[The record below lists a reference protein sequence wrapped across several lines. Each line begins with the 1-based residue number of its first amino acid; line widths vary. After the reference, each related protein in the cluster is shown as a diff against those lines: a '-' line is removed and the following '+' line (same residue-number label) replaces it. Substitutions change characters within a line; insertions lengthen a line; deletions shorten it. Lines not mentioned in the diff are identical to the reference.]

1 MLLHPLLRILSKY
14 MQNRF
19 PRRLVFFIVVIVFV
33 GLVLTFWNRPSPP
46 LNPKATQNTAP
57 AATTSAIKN
66 TTLEFLSQ
74 EIFKV
79 TPIELKQ
86 TMALSGAL
94 RAVDQTSVK
103 ARVAAEVREVLVRE
117 GESVTAG
124 QILIRMD
131 TSEFQARVDQAKGNL
146 NAMRAQLDIATKNRD
161 NNRALLDK
169 GFISR
174 AAFDNTASQS
184 AAAQSN
190 VEAAQGALDIVQKSL
205 NDSVVRAPISGL
217 IAVRNVQPGEK
228 VSIDYKLLDIVN
240 LKKMEV
246 EALVP
251 TSDISQIKIG
261 QIVLLHIEGLTEE
274 FTGHVTRINPAT
286 QAGSRSIAI
295 YIQVA
300 NPQDILKVGMFVDAQ
315 LVLRTKANVIAIPQT
330 AVHKESSGAY
340 VYGIENNTITRK
352 IVTLGQDGRN
362 GEEALIEI
370 TTGLKAEDQIVK
382 TDMGNLR
389 PGTTIRITNASAN
402 K

>member
-1 MLLHPLLRILSKY
+1 MLLHPPLRILSKF
-14 MQNRF
+14 MQNRLS
-19 PRRLVFFIVVIVFV
+19 RRLVFFIVIIVVV
-33 GLVLTFWNRPSPP
+33 GLAASFWNRPTKPS
-46 LNPKATQNTAP
+46 NPTTAPVAGATTATKNTA
-57 AATTSAIKN
+57 
-66 TTLEFLSQ
+66 LEFLPQ
-74 EIFKV
+74 EIFKISP
-79 TPIELKQ
+79 TELKQ

-94 RAVDQTSVK
+94 RAVDQASVK

-124 QILIRMD
+124 QILVRMD

-174 AAFDNTASQS
+174 AAFDNTASQY
-184 AAAQSN
+184 AAAQAN
-190 VEAAQGALDIVQKSL
+190 VEAAHGALEIVQKLL

-217 IAVRNVQPGEK
+217 VAVRNVQPGEK
-228 VSIDYKLLDIVN
+228 VSTDYKLLDIVN

-251 TSDISQIKIG
+251 TSDITQIKIG
-261 QIVLLHIEGLTEE
+261 QIVLLHIEGLADE

-315 LVLRTKANVIAIPQT
+315 LVLRTKAHVIAIPQT

-340 VYGIENNTITRK
+340 VYALENNVIARK
-352 IVTLGQDGRN
+352 IVTLGQDGRS
-362 GEEALIEI
+362 GEVALIEI
-370 TTGLKAEDQIVK
+370 TSGLKADDQIVK

-389 PGTTIRITNASAN
+389 PGTTVRITNAPAN

>member
-1 MLLHPLLRILSKY
+1 
-14 MQNRF
+14 MQNRS
-19 PRRLVFFIVVIVFV
+19 PRRLLFFILLIVVV
-33 GLVLTFWNRPSPP
+33 GLAASFWNRPTQPS
-46 LNPKATQNTAP
+46 NPT
-57 AATTSAIKN
+57 TTSAAAGTTTASKN
-66 TTLEFLSQ
+66 TALEFLPQ

-79 TPIELKQ
+79 SATELKQ

-94 RAVDQTSVK
+94 RAVDQASVK
-103 ARVAAEVREVLVRE
+103 ARVAAEVREVLARE

-124 QILIRMD
+124 QILVRMD

-146 NAMRAQLDIATKNRD
+146 HAMRAQLDIATKNRD

-174 AAFDNTASQS
+174 AAFDNTASQY
-184 AAAQSN
+184 AAAQAN
-190 VEAAQGALDIVQKSL
+190 VESAQGALDLVQKLL

-228 VSIDYKLLDIVN
+228 VSTDYKLLDIVN

-251 TSDISQIKIG
+251 TSDITHIKIG
-261 QIVLLHIEGLTEE
+261 QIVQLHIEGLADQ

-330 AVHKESSGAY
+330 ALHKESSGAY
-340 VYGIENNTITRK
+340 VYAIENNIIVRK
-352 IVTLGQDGRN
+352 IVTLGQEGRN
-362 GEEALIEI
+362 GEVALIEI
-370 TTGLKAEDQIVK
+370 TSGLKADDQIVK

-389 PGTTIRITNASAN
+389 PGTTVRITNASAN

>member
-1 MLLHPLLRILSKY
+1 
-14 MQNRF
+14 MQNRL
-19 PRRLVFFIVVIVFV
+19 PRLLLIIIAIVVVIGIAMSF
-33 GLVLTFWNRPSPP
+33 FRSPAPSS
-46 LNPKATQNTAP
+46 NPSAAKNVAP
-57 AATTSAIKN
+57 ATTTSTIKN
-66 TTLEFLSQ
+66 TTLEFLPQ

-94 RAVDQTSVK
+94 RAVDQASVK

-124 QILIRMD
+124 QILVRMD

-146 NAMRAQLDIATKNRD
+146 HAMRAQLDIATKNRD

-174 AAFDNTASQS
+174 AAFDNTASQF
-184 AAAQSN
+184 AAAQAN
-190 VEAAQGALDIVQKSL
+190 VESAQGALDIVQKLL

-228 VSIDYKLLDIVN
+228 VSTDYKLLDIVN
-240 LKKMEV
+240 LKKMEC

-251 TSDISQIKIG
+251 TSDISKIKIG
-261 QIVLLHIEGLTEE
+261 QSVLLHIEGLTEE
-274 FTGHVTRINPAT
+274 FMGNVTRINPAT

-300 NPQDILKVGMFVDAQ
+300 NPQDMLKVGMFVDAQ

-340 VYGIENNTITRK
+340 VYALENNLIVRK
-352 IVTLGQDGRN
+352 NITLGQEGRS
-362 GEEALIEI
+362 GEVALIEI
-370 TTGLKAEDQIVK
+370 TSGLNAEDQIVK

-389 PGTTIRITNASAN
+389 PGTPVRMTQVSAN

>member
-1 MLLHPLLRILSKY
+1 MQIRLPRLLLIIIA
-14 MQNRF
+14 
-19 PRRLVFFIVVIVFV
+19 IVVVIGIAMSF
-33 GLVLTFWNRPSPP
+33 FRSPAPSS
-46 LNPKATQNTAP
+46 NPSAAKNAAP
-57 AATTSAIKN
+57 ATTTSAIKN
-66 TTLEFLSQ
+66 TTLEFLPQ

-86 TMALSGAL
+86 PMALSGAL
-94 RAVDQTSVK
+94 RAVDQASVK

-124 QILIRMD
+124 QILVKMD

-146 NAMRAQLDIATKNRD
+146 HAMRAQLDIATKNRD

-174 AAFDNTASQS
+174 AAFDNTASQF
-184 AAAQSN
+184 AAAQAN
-190 VEAAQGALDIVQKSL
+190 VESAQGALDIVQKLL

-240 LKKMEV
+240 LKKMEC

-251 TSDISQIKIG
+251 TSDISKIKIG
-261 QIVLLHIEGLTEE
+261 QSVLLHIEGLAEE
-274 FTGHVTRINPAT
+274 FIGNVTRINPAT

-300 NPQDILKVGMFVDAQ
+300 NPQDMLKVGMFVDAQ
-315 LVLRTKANVIAIPQT
+315 LVLRTKAHVIAIPLT

-340 VYGIENNTITRK
+340 VYALENNL
-352 IVTLGQDGRN
+352 IVKKNITLGQEGRS
-362 GEEALIEI
+362 GEVALIEI
-370 TTGLKAEDQIVK
+370 TSGLNAEDQIVK

-389 PGTTIRITNASAN
+389 PGTAVRMTQASAN

>member
-1 MLLHPLLRILSKY
+1 MQIRLPRLLLIIIA
-14 MQNRF
+14 
-19 PRRLVFFIVVIVFV
+19 IVVVIGIAMSF
-33 GLVLTFWNRPSPP
+33 FRSPAPSS
-46 LNPKATQNTAP
+46 NPSAAKNAAP
-57 AATTSAIKN
+57 ATTTSAIKN
-66 TTLEFLSQ
+66 TTLEFLPQ

-86 TMALSGAL
+86 TMSLSGAL
-94 RAVDQTSVK
+94 RAVDQASVK

-124 QILIRMD
+124 QILVRMD

-146 NAMRAQLDIATKNRD
+146 HAMRAQLDIASKNRD

-174 AAFDNTASQS
+174 AAFDNTASQF
-184 AAAQSN
+184 AAAQAN
-190 VEAAQGALDIVQKSL
+190 VESAQGALDIVQKLL

-228 VSIDYKLLDIVN
+228 VSTDYKLLDIVN
-240 LKKMEV
+240 LKRMEC

-251 TSDISQIKIG
+251 TSDIPKIKIG
-261 QIVLLHIEGLTEE
+261 QSVLLHIEGLAEE
-274 FTGHVTRINPAT
+274 YIGNVTRINPAT

-300 NPQDILKVGMFVDAQ
+300 NPQDMLKVGMFVDAQ
-315 LVLRTKANVIAIPQT
+315 LVLRTKAHVIAILQT

-340 VYGIENNTITRK
+340 VYALENNLIVRK
-352 IVTLGQDGRN
+352 NITLGQEGRS
-362 GEEALIEI
+362 GEVALIEI
-370 TTGLKAEDQIVK
+370 TSGLHAEDQIVK

-389 PGTTIRITNASAN
+389 PGTAVRMTQASAT

>member
-1 MLLHPLLRILSKY
+1 MQIRLPRLLLIIIA
-14 MQNRF
+14 
-19 PRRLVFFIVVIVFV
+19 IVVVIGIAMSF
-33 GLVLTFWNRPSPP
+33 FRSPAPSS
-46 LNPKATQNTAP
+46 NPSAAKNAAP
-57 AATTSAIKN
+57 ATTTSAIKN
-66 TTLEFLSQ
+66 TTLEFLPQ

-79 TPIELKQ
+79 TPIDLKQ

-94 RAVDQTSVK
+94 RAVDQASVK

-124 QILIRMD
+124 QILVRMD

-146 NAMRAQLDIATKNRD
+146 HAMRAQLDIATKNRD

-174 AAFDNTASQS
+174 AAFDNTASQF
-184 AAAQSN
+184 AAAQAN
-190 VEAAQGALDIVQKSL
+190 VESAQGALDIVQKLL

-228 VSIDYKLLDIVN
+228 VSTDYKLLDIVN
-240 LKKMEV
+240 LKRMEC

-251 TSDISQIKIG
+251 TSDIPKIKIG
-261 QIVLLHIEGLTEE
+261 QSVLLHIEGLTEE
-274 FTGHVTRINPAT
+274 YIGNVTRINPAT

-300 NPQDILKVGMFVDAQ
+300 NPQDMLKVGMFVDAQ
-315 LVLRTKANVIAIPQT
+315 LVLRTKAHVIAIPLT

-340 VYGIENNTITRK
+340 VYALENNL
-352 IVTLGQDGRN
+352 IVKKNITLGQEGRS
-362 GEEALIEI
+362 GEVALIEI
-370 TTGLKAEDQIVK
+370 TSGLNAEDQIVK

-389 PGTTIRITNASAN
+389 PGTAVRMTQASAN

>member
-1 MLLHPLLRILSKY
+1 
-14 MQNRF
+14 MQNRL
-19 PRRLVFFIVVIVFV
+19 PRLLLIIIAIVVVIGIAMSF
-33 GLVLTFWNRPSPP
+33 FRSPAPSS
-46 LNPKATQNTAP
+46 NPSAAKNAAP
-57 AATTSAIKN
+57 ATTTSTIKN
-66 TTLEFLSQ
+66 TTLEFLPQ

-94 RAVDQTSVK
+94 RAVDQASVK

-124 QILIRMD
+124 QILVRMD

-146 NAMRAQLDIATKNRD
+146 HAMRAQLDIATKNRD

-174 AAFDNTASQS
+174 AAFDNTASQF
-184 AAAQSN
+184 AAAQAN
-190 VEAAQGALDIVQKSL
+190 VESAQGALDIVQKLL

-228 VSIDYKLLDIVN
+228 VSTDYKLLDIVN
-240 LKKMEV
+240 LKKMEC

-251 TSDISQIKIG
+251 TSDIPKIKIG
-261 QIVLLHIEGLTEE
+261 QSVLLHIEGLTEE
-274 FTGHVTRINPAT
+274 FIGNVTRINPAT

-300 NPQDILKVGMFVDAQ
+300 NPQDMLKVGMFVDAQ

-340 VYGIENNTITRK
+340 VYALENNLIVRK
-352 IVTLGQDGRN
+352 NITLGQEGRS
-362 GEEALIEI
+362 GEVALIEI
-370 TTGLKAEDQIVK
+370 TSGLNAEDQIVK

-389 PGTTIRITNASAN
+389 PGTAVRMTQVSAN

>member
-1 MLLHPLLRILSKY
+1 
-14 MQNRF
+14 MQNRL
-19 PRRLVFFIVVIVFV
+19 PRLLLIIIAIVVVIGIAMSF
-33 GLVLTFWNRPSPP
+33 FRSPAPSS
-46 LNPKATQNTAP
+46 NPSAAKNVAP
-57 AATTSAIKN
+57 ATTTSTIKN
-66 TTLEFLSQ
+66 TTLEFLPQ

-94 RAVDQTSVK
+94 RAVDQASVK

-124 QILIRMD
+124 QILVRMD

-146 NAMRAQLDIATKNRD
+146 HAMRAQLDIATKNRD

-174 AAFDNTASQS
+174 AAFDNTASQF
-184 AAAQSN
+184 AAAQAN
-190 VEAAQGALDIVQKSL
+190 VESAQGALDIVQKLL

-228 VSIDYKLLDIVN
+228 VSTDYKLLDIVN
-240 LKKMEV
+240 LKKMEC

-251 TSDISQIKIG
+251 TSDIPKIKIG
-261 QIVLLHIEGLTEE
+261 QSVLLHIEGLTEE
-274 FTGHVTRINPAT
+274 FIGNVTRINPAT

-300 NPQDILKVGMFVDAQ
+300 NPQDMLKVGMFVDAQ

-340 VYGIENNTITRK
+340 VYALENNLIVRK
-352 IVTLGQDGRN
+352 NITLGQEGRS
-362 GEEALIEI
+362 GEVALIEI
-370 TTGLKAEDQIVK
+370 TSGLNAEDQIVK

-389 PGTTIRITNASAN
+389 PGTAVRMTQVSAN

>member
-1 MLLHPLLRILSKY
+1 MLLHPLLRILSKF
-14 MQNRF
+14 MQNRLS
-19 PRRLVFFIVVIVFV
+19 RRLVFLIAIIVVV
-33 GLVLTFWNRPSPP
+33 GLVASFWNRSSKPANPAVNQPP
-46 LNPKATQNTAP
+46 VGTTTTAT
-57 AATTSAIKN
+57 KN
-66 TTLEFLSQ
+66 TTLEFLPQ
-74 EIFKV
+74 EILKV
-79 TPIELKQ
+79 SPTELKQ

-94 RAVDQTSVK
+94 RAVDQSSVK

-174 AAFDNTASQS
+174 AAFDNTASQF
-184 AAAQSN
+184 AAAQAN
-190 VEAAQGALDIVQKSL
+190 VEAAHGALDIVQKSL

-251 TSDISQIKIG
+251 TSDITQIKIG
-261 QIVLLHIEGLTEE
+261 QTVLLHIEGLTEE

-300 NPQDILKVGMFVDAQ
+300 NPQDVLKVGMFVDAQ
-315 LVLRTKANVIAIPQT
+315 LVLRTKANVIAIPQS

-340 VYGIENNTITRK
+340 VYGIENNVVTRK

-370 TTGLKAEDQIVK
+370 TAGLKAEDQIVK

-389 PGTTIRITNASAN
+389 PGTTVRITNASAN

>member
-1 MLLHPLLRILSKY
+1 
-14 MQNRF
+14 MQNRL
-19 PRRLVFFIVVIVFV
+19 PRLLLIIIAIVVVIGIAMSF
-33 GLVLTFWNRPSPP
+33 FRSPAPSS
-46 LNPKATQNTAP
+46 NPSAAKNVAP
-57 AATTSAIKN
+57 ATTTSTIKN
-66 TTLEFLSQ
+66 TTLEFLPQ

-94 RAVDQTSVK
+94 RAVDQASVK

-124 QILIRMD
+124 QILVRMD

-146 NAMRAQLDIATKNRD
+146 HAMRAQLDIATKNRD

-174 AAFDNTASQS
+174 AAFDNTASQF
-184 AAAQSN
+184 AAAQAN
-190 VEAAQGALDIVQKSL
+190 VESAQGALDIVQKLL

-228 VSIDYKLLDIVN
+228 VSTDYKLLDIVN
-240 LKKMEV
+240 LKKMEC

-251 TSDISQIKIG
+251 TSDISKIKIG
-261 QIVLLHIEGLTEE
+261 QSVLLHIEGLAEE
-274 FTGHVTRINPAT
+274 FIGNVTRINPAT

-300 NPQDILKVGMFVDAQ
+300 NPQDMLKVGMFVDAQ

-340 VYGIENNTITRK
+340 VYALENNLIVRK
-352 IVTLGQDGRN
+352 NITLGQEGRS
-362 GEEALIEI
+362 GEVALIEI
-370 TTGLKAEDQIVK
+370 TSGLNAEDQIVK

-389 PGTTIRITNASAN
+389 PGTPVRMTQVSAN

>member
-1 MLLHPLLRILSKY
+1 MQIRLPRLLLIIIA
-14 MQNRF
+14 
-19 PRRLVFFIVVIVFV
+19 IVVVIGIAMSF
-33 GLVLTFWNRPSPP
+33 FRSPAPSS
-46 LNPKATQNTAP
+46 NPSAAKNAAP
-57 AATTSAIKN
+57 ATTTSAIKN
-66 TTLEFLSQ
+66 TTLEFLPQ

-79 TPIELKQ
+79 TPIDLKQ

-94 RAVDQTSVK
+94 RAVDQASVK

-124 QILIRMD
+124 QILVRMD

-146 NAMRAQLDIATKNRD
+146 HAMRAQLDIATKNRD

-174 AAFDNTASQS
+174 AAFDNTASQF
-184 AAAQSN
+184 AAAQAN
-190 VEAAQGALDIVQKSL
+190 VESAQGALDIVQKLL

-228 VSIDYKLLDIVN
+228 VSTDYKLLDIVN
-240 LKKMEV
+240 LKRMEC

-251 TSDISQIKIG
+251 TSDIPKIKIG
-261 QIVLLHIEGLTEE
+261 QSVLLHIEGLTEE
-274 FTGHVTRINPAT
+274 YIGNVTRINPAT

-300 NPQDILKVGMFVDAQ
+300 NPQDMLKVGMFVDAQ
-315 LVLRTKANVIAIPQT
+315 LVLRTKAHVIAIPLT
-330 AVHKESSGAY
+330 AMHKESSGAY
-340 VYGIENNTITRK
+340 VYALENNLIVK
-352 IVTLGQDGRN
+352 KNVTLGQEGRS
-362 GEEALIEI
+362 GEVALIEI
-370 TTGLKAEDQIVK
+370 TSGLNAEDQIVK

-389 PGTTIRITNASAN
+389 PGTAVRMTQASAN

>member
-1 MLLHPLLRILSKY
+1 MQIRLPRLFLLIIAV
-14 MQNRF
+14 M
-19 PRRLVFFIVVIVFV
+19 VVIGIAMSF
-33 GLVLTFWNRPSPP
+33 FRSSPP
-46 LNPKATQNTAP
+46 SSNPNAAKNVTP
-57 AATTSAIKN
+57 AAVTTVIKN
-66 TTLEFLSQ
+66 TTLEFLPQ

-79 TPIELKQ
+79 TPTELKQ

-94 RAVDQTSVK
+94 RAVDQASVK

-124 QILIRMD
+124 QILVRMD

-146 NAMRAQLDIATKNRD
+146 HAMRAQLDIAIKNRD

-174 AAFDNTASQS
+174 AAFDNTASQF
-184 AAAQSN
+184 AAAQAN
-190 VEAAQGALDIVQKSL
+190 VESAQGALDIVQKSL

-240 LKKMEV
+240 LKKMEC

-251 TSDISQIKIG
+251 TSDISKIKIG
-261 QIVLLHIEGLTEE
+261 QTVLLHIEGLAEE
-274 FTGHVTRINPAT
+274 FIGNVTRINPAT

-340 VYGIENNTITRK
+340 VYALENNLIVRK
-352 IVTLGQDGRN
+352 NITLGQDGRS
-362 GEEALIEI
+362 GEVALIEI
-370 TTGLKAEDQIVK
+370 TSGLHAEDQIIK

-389 PGTTIRITNASAN
+389 PGTAVRITPASAN

>member
-1 MLLHPLLRILSKY
+1 
-14 MQNRF
+14 MQNRLT
-19 PRRLVFFIVVIVFV
+19 RRFLWIIAILVVIGIAISFFRN
-33 GLVLTFWNRPSPP
+33 LTKSS
-46 LNPKATQNTAP
+46 NPAAVTNTAP
-57 AATTSAIKN
+57 IATTNTIKSA
-66 TTLEFLSQ
+66 TLEFLPQ

-79 TPIELKQ
+79 TPTELKQ

-94 RAVDQTSVK
+94 RAVDQASVK

-117 GESVTAG
+117 GETVTAG
-124 QILIRMD
+124 QILVRMD

-146 NAMRAQLDIATKNRD
+146 NAMRAQLDIASKNRD

-174 AAFDNTASQS
+174 AAFDNTASQF
-184 AAAQSN
+184 AAAQAN
-190 VEAAQGALDIVQKSL
+190 VDAAHGALDIVQKLL
-205 NDSVVRAPISGL
+205 NDSVVRAPLSGL
-217 IAVRNVQPGEK
+217 VATRNVQPGEK
-228 VSIDYKLLDIVN
+228 VSIDYKLIDIVN

-251 TSDISQIKIG
+251 TSDITQIKSG
-261 QIVLLHIEGLTEE
+261 QIVYLHIEGLANE
-274 FTGHVTRINPAT
+274 FIGNVTRINPAI

-300 NPQDILKVGMFVDAQ
+300 NPQDMLKVGMFVDAQ
-315 LVLRTKANVIAIPQT
+315 LVLRSKANVIAIPQT

-340 VYGIENNTITRK
+340 VYALENNLIVRK
-352 IVTLGQDGRN
+352 NITLGQDGQNR
-362 GEEALIEI
+362 ETALIEI
-370 TTGLKAEDQIVK
+370 TSGLKAEDQIVK

-389 PGTTIRITNASAN
+389 PGTAVRITQTSAN

>member
-1 MLLHPLLRILSKY
+1 MQIRLPRLLLIIIA
-14 MQNRF
+14 
-19 PRRLVFFIVVIVFV
+19 VVVVIGIAMSF
-33 GLVLTFWNRPSPP
+33 FRSPAPSS
-46 LNPKATQNTAP
+46 NPSAAKNAAP

-66 TTLEFLSQ
+66 TTLEFLPQ

-94 RAVDQTSVK
+94 RAVDQASVK

-117 GESVTAG
+117 GEAVNAG
-124 QILIRMD
+124 QILVRMD

-146 NAMRAQLDIATKNRD
+146 HAMRAQLEIATKNRD

-174 AAFDNTASQS
+174 AAFDNTASQF
-184 AAAQSN
+184 AAAQAN
-190 VEAAQGALDIVQKSL
+190 VESAQGALDIVQKLL

-228 VSIDYKLLDIVN
+228 VSTDYKLLDIVN
-240 LKKMEV
+240 LKKMEC

-251 TSDISQIKIG
+251 TSDIPKIKIG
-261 QIVLLHIEGLTEE
+261 QSVLLHIEGLTEE
-274 FTGHVTRINPAT
+274 FIGNVTRINPAT

-300 NPQDILKVGMFVDAQ
+300 NPQDVLKVGMFADAQ
-315 LVLRTKANVIAIPQT
+315 LVLRTKANAIAIPQT

-340 VYGIENNTITRK
+340 VYALEKNLIVRK
-352 IVTLGQDGRN
+352 NITLGQEGRS
-362 GEEALIEI
+362 GEVALIEI
-370 TTGLKAEDQIVK
+370 TSGLNVEDQIVK

-389 PGTTIRITNASAN
+389 PGTAVRMTQASAN

>member
-1 MLLHPLLRILSKY
+1 MQIRLPRLLLIIIA
-14 MQNRF
+14 
-19 PRRLVFFIVVIVFV
+19 IVVVIGIAMSF
-33 GLVLTFWNRPSPP
+33 FRSPAPSS
-46 LNPKATQNTAP
+46 NPSAAKNAAP
-57 AATTSAIKN
+57 ATTTSAIKN
-66 TTLEFLSQ
+66 TTLEFLPQ

-79 TPIELKQ
+79 TPIDLKQ

-94 RAVDQTSVK
+94 RAVDQASVK

-124 QILIRMD
+124 QILVRMD

-146 NAMRAQLDIATKNRD
+146 HAMRAQLDIATKNRD

-174 AAFDNTASQS
+174 AAFDNTASQF
-184 AAAQSN
+184 AAAQAN
-190 VEAAQGALDIVQKSL
+190 VESAQGALDIVQKLL

-228 VSIDYKLLDIVN
+228 VSTDYKLLDIVN
-240 LKKMEV
+240 LKRMEC

-251 TSDISQIKIG
+251 TSDIPKIKIG
-261 QIVLLHIEGLTEE
+261 QSVLLHIEGLTEE
-274 FTGHVTRINPAT
+274 YIGNVTRINPAT

-300 NPQDILKVGMFVDAQ
+300 NPQDMLKVGMFVDAQ
-315 LVLRTKANVIAIPQT
+315 LVLRTKAHVIAIPLT

-340 VYGIENNTITRK
+340 VYALENNLIVK
-352 IVTLGQDGRN
+352 KNVTLGQEGRS
-362 GEEALIEI
+362 GEVALIEI
-370 TTGLKAEDQIVK
+370 TSGLNAEDQIVK

-389 PGTTIRITNASAN
+389 PGTAVRMTQASAI

>member
-1 MLLHPLLRILSKY
+1 
-14 MQNRF
+14 MQNRS
-19 PRRLVFFIVVIVFV
+19 PRRLLFFILLILVV
-33 GLVLTFWNRPSPP
+33 GLAASFWNRPTQPS
-46 LNPKATQNTAP
+46 NPT
-57 AATTSAIKN
+57 TTSTAAGTTTVIKN
-66 TTLEFLSQ
+66 TALEFLPQ
-74 EIFKV
+74 EIFKIS
-79 TPIELKQ
+79 TTELKQ

-94 RAVDQTSVK
+94 RAVDQASVK

-124 QILIRMD
+124 QVLVRMD

-146 NAMRAQLDIATKNRD
+146 HAMRAQLDIASKNRD

-174 AAFDNTASQS
+174 AAFDNSASQF
-184 AAAQSN
+184 AAAQAN
-190 VEAAQGALDIVQKSL
+190 VESAQGALDIVQKLL

-228 VSIDYKLLDIVN
+228 VSTDYKLLDIVN

-251 TSDISQIKIG
+251 TSDITHIKIG
-261 QIVLLHIEGLTEE
+261 QIVQLHIEGIADQ

-330 AVHKESSGAY
+330 ALHKESSGAY
-340 VYGIENNTITRK
+340 VYAIENNIIVRK

-362 GEEALIEI
+362 GEVALIEI
-370 TTGLKAEDQIVK
+370 TSGLKADDQIVK

-389 PGTTIRITNASAN
+389 PGTAVRITNASA
-402 K
+402 KK

>member
-1 MLLHPLLRILSKY
+1 
-14 MQNRF
+14 MQNRLL
-19 PRRLVFFIVVIVFV
+19 RLLLIIIAIVVVIGIAMSF
-33 GLVLTFWNRPSPP
+33 FRSPAPSS
-46 LNPKATQNTAP
+46 NTSAAKNAAP
-57 AATTSAIKN
+57 AAITSTIKN
-66 TTLEFLSQ
+66 TTLEFLPQ

-79 TPIELKQ
+79 SPIELKQ

-94 RAVDQTSVK
+94 RAVDQASVK

-124 QILIRMD
+124 QILVRMD

-146 NAMRAQLDIATKNRD
+146 HAMRAQLDIATKNRD

-174 AAFDNTASQS
+174 AAFDNTASQF
-184 AAAQSN
+184 AAAQAN
-190 VEAAQGALDIVQKSL
+190 VESAQGALDIVQKLL

-228 VSIDYKLLDIVN
+228 VSTDYKLLDIVN
-240 LKKMEV
+240 LKKMEC

-251 TSDISQIKIG
+251 TSDISKIKIG
-261 QIVLLHIEGLTEE
+261 QSVLLHIEGFTEE
-274 FTGHVTRINPAT
+274 FIGNVTRINPAT

-300 NPQDILKVGMFVDAQ
+300 NPQDMLKVGMFVDAQ

-340 VYGIENNTITRK
+340 VYALENNL
-352 IVTLGQDGRN
+352 IVKKNITLGQEGRS
-362 GEEALIEI
+362 GEVALIEI
-370 TTGLKAEDQIVK
+370 TSGLNAEEQIVK

-389 PGTTIRITNASAN
+389 PGTAVRMTQVSAN

>member
-1 MLLHPLLRILSKY
+1 MQIRLPRLLLLIIAV
-14 MQNRF
+14 M
-19 PRRLVFFIVVIVFV
+19 VVIGIAMSF
-33 GLVLTFWNRPSPP
+33 FRSPASSS
-46 LNPKATQNTAP
+46 NPNAAKNVTP
-57 AATTSAIKN
+57 AAATAAIKN
-66 TTLEFLSQ
+66 TTLEFLPQ

-94 RAVDQTSVK
+94 RAVDQASVK

-124 QILIRMD
+124 QILVRMD

-146 NAMRAQLDIATKNRD
+146 HAMRAQLDIATKNRD

-174 AAFDNTASQS
+174 AAFDNTASQF
-184 AAAQSN
+184 AAAQAN
-190 VEAAQGALDIVQKSL
+190 VESAQGALDIVQKSL

-240 LKKMEV
+240 LKKMEC

-251 TSDISQIKIG
+251 TSDISKIKIG
-261 QIVLLHIEGLTEE
+261 QTVLLHIEGLAEE
-274 FTGHVTRINPAT
+274 FIGNVTRINPAT

-340 VYGIENNTITRK
+340 VYALENNFIARK
-352 IVTLGQDGRN
+352 NITLGQDGRS
-362 GEEALIEI
+362 GEVALIEI
-370 TTGLKAEDQIVK
+370 SSGLKAEDQIIK

-389 PGTTIRITNASAN
+389 PGTAVRITPASAN

>member
-1 MLLHPLLRILSKY
+1 
-14 MQNRF
+14 MQNRS
-19 PRRLVFFIVVIVFV
+19 PRRLLFFILLILVV
-33 GLVLTFWNRPSPP
+33 GLAASFWNRPTQPS
-46 LNPKATQNTAP
+46 NPT
-57 AATTSAIKN
+57 TTSTAAGTTTVIKN
-66 TTLEFLSQ
+66 TALEFLPQ
-74 EIFKV
+74 EIFKIS
-79 TPIELKQ
+79 TTELKQ

-94 RAVDQTSVK
+94 RAVDQASVK

-124 QILIRMD
+124 QVLVRMD

-146 NAMRAQLDIATKNRD
+146 HAMRAQLDIASKNRD

-174 AAFDNTASQS
+174 AAFDNSASQF
-184 AAAQSN
+184 AAAQAN
-190 VEAAQGALDIVQKSL
+190 VESAQGALDIVQKLL

-228 VSIDYKLLDIVN
+228 ISTDYKLLDIVN

-251 TSDISQIKIG
+251 TSDITHIKIG
-261 QIVLLHIEGLTEE
+261 QIVQLHIEGIADQ

-330 AVHKESSGAY
+330 ALHKESSGAY
-340 VYGIENNTITRK
+340 VYAIENNIIVRK

-362 GEEALIEI
+362 GEVALIEI
-370 TTGLKAEDQIVK
+370 TSGLKADDQIVK

-389 PGTTIRITNASAN
+389 PGTAVRITNASA
-402 K
+402 KK

>member
-1 MLLHPLLRILSKY
+1 
-14 MQNRF
+14 MQNRL
-19 PRRLVFFIVVIVFV
+19 PRLLLIIIAIVVVIGIAMSF
-33 GLVLTFWNRPSPP
+33 FRSPAPSS
-46 LNPKATQNTAP
+46 NPSAAKNVAP
-57 AATTSAIKN
+57 ATITSTIKN
-66 TTLEFLSQ
+66 TTLEFLPQ

-94 RAVDQTSVK
+94 RAVDQASVK

-124 QILIRMD
+124 QILVRMD

-146 NAMRAQLDIATKNRD
+146 HAMRAQLDIATKNRD

-174 AAFDNTASQS
+174 AAFDNTASQF
-184 AAAQSN
+184 AAAQAN
-190 VEAAQGALDIVQKSL
+190 VESAQGALDIVQKLL

-228 VSIDYKLLDIVN
+228 VSTDYKLLDIVN
-240 LKKMEV
+240 LKKMEC

-251 TSDISQIKIG
+251 TSDIPKIKIG
-261 QIVLLHIEGLTEE
+261 QSVQLHIEGLAEE
-274 FTGHVTRINPAT
+274 FIGNVTRINPAT

-300 NPQDILKVGMFVDAQ
+300 NPQDMLKVGMFVDAQ

-340 VYGIENNTITRK
+340 VYALENNLIVRK
-352 IVTLGQDGRN
+352 NITLGQEGRS
-362 GEEALIEI
+362 GEVALIEI
-370 TTGLKAEDQIVK
+370 TSGLNAEDQIVK

-389 PGTTIRITNASAN
+389 PGTAVRMTQVSAN

>member
-1 MLLHPLLRILSKY
+1 MQIRLPRLLLIIIA
-14 MQNRF
+14 
-19 PRRLVFFIVVIVFV
+19 IVVVIGIAMSF
-33 GLVLTFWNRPSPP
+33 FRSPAPSS
-46 LNPKATQNTAP
+46 NPSAAKNAAP

-66 TTLEFLSQ
+66 TTLEFLPQ

-94 RAVDQTSVK
+94 RAVDQASVK

-124 QILIRMD
+124 QILVRMD

-146 NAMRAQLDIATKNRD
+146 HAMRAQLDIATKNRD

-174 AAFDNTASQS
+174 AAFDNTASQF
-184 AAAQSN
+184 AAAQAN
-190 VEAAQGALDIVQKSL
+190 VESAQGALDIVQKLL

-228 VSIDYKLLDIVN
+228 VSTDYKLLDIVN
-240 LKKMEV
+240 LKKMEC

-251 TSDISQIKIG
+251 TSDIPKIKIG
-261 QIVLLHIEGLTEE
+261 QSVLLHIEGLTEE
-274 FTGHVTRINPAT
+274 FIGNVTRINPAT

-300 NPQDILKVGMFVDAQ
+300 NPQDMLKVGMFVDAQ
-315 LVLRTKANVIAIPQT
+315 LVLRTKANAIAIPQT

-340 VYGIENNTITRK
+340 VYALEKNLIVRK
-352 IVTLGQDGRN
+352 NITLGQEGRS
-362 GEEALIEI
+362 GEVALIEI
-370 TTGLKAEDQIVK
+370 TSGLNVEDQIVK

-389 PGTTIRITNASAN
+389 PGTAVRMTQASAN

>member
-1 MLLHPLLRILSKY
+1 
-14 MQNRF
+14 MQNRL
-19 PRRLVFFIVVIVFV
+19 PRLLLIIIAIVVVIGIAMSFS
-33 GLVLTFWNRPSPP
+33 RSPAPSS
-46 LNPKATQNTAP
+46 NPSAAKNAAP
-57 AATTSAIKN
+57 ATTTSRIKN
-66 TTLEFLSQ
+66 TTLEFLPQ

-94 RAVDQTSVK
+94 RAVDQASVK

-124 QILIRMD
+124 QILVRMD

-146 NAMRAQLDIATKNRD
+146 HAMRAQLDIATKNRD

-174 AAFDNTASQS
+174 AAFDNTASQF
-184 AAAQSN
+184 AAAQAN
-190 VEAAQGALDIVQKSL
+190 VESAQGALDIVQKLL

-228 VSIDYKLLDIVN
+228 VSTDYKLLDIVN
-240 LKKMEV
+240 LKKMEC

-251 TSDISQIKIG
+251 TSDIPKIKIG
-261 QIVLLHIEGLTEE
+261 QSVLLHIEGLTEE
-274 FTGHVTRINPAT
+274 FIGNVTRINPAT

-300 NPQDILKVGMFVDAQ
+300 NPQDMLKVGMFVDAQ
-315 LVLRTKANVIAIPQT
+315 LVLRTKAHVIAIPQT

-340 VYGIENNTITRK
+340 VYALENNL
-352 IVTLGQDGRN
+352 IVKKNIALGQEGHS
-362 GEEALIEI
+362 GEVALIEI
-370 TTGLKAEDQIVK
+370 TSGLNAEDQIVK

-389 PGTTIRITNASAN
+389 PGTAVRMTQVSAN

>member
-1 MLLHPLLRILSKY
+1 MLLHPPLRILSKF
-14 MQNRF
+14 MQNRL
-19 PRRLVFFIVVIVFV
+19 PRRLVFFIVIIVVV
-33 GLVLTFWNRPSPP
+33 GLAASFWNRPTKPS
-46 LNPKATQNTAP
+46 NPTTAPVAGATTATKNTA
-57 AATTSAIKN
+57 
-66 TTLEFLSQ
+66 LEFLPQ
-74 EIFKV
+74 EIFKISP
-79 TPIELKQ
+79 TELKQ

-94 RAVDQTSVK
+94 RAVDQASVK

-124 QILIRMD
+124 QILVRMD

-174 AAFDNTASQS
+174 AAFDNTASQY
-184 AAAQSN
+184 AAAQAN
-190 VEAAQGALDIVQKSL
+190 VEAAHGALEIVQKLL

-217 IAVRNVQPGEK
+217 VAVRNVQPGEK
-228 VSIDYKLLDIVN
+228 VSTDYKLLDIVN

-251 TSDISQIKIG
+251 TSDITQIKIG
-261 QIVLLHIEGLTEE
+261 QIVLLHIEGLADE

-315 LVLRTKANVIAIPQT
+315 LVLRTKAHVIAIPQT

-340 VYGIENNTITRK
+340 VYALENNVIARK
-352 IVTLGQDGRN
+352 IVTLGQDGRS
-362 GEEALIEI
+362 GEVALIEI
-370 TTGLKAEDQIVK
+370 TSGLKADDQIVK

-389 PGTTIRITNASAN
+389 PGTTVRITNAPAN

>member
-1 MLLHPLLRILSKY
+1 MQIRLPRLLLLIIAV
-14 MQNRF
+14 M
-19 PRRLVFFIVVIVFV
+19 VVIGIAMSF
-33 GLVLTFWNRPSPP
+33 FRSPASSS
-46 LNPKATQNTAP
+46 NPNAAKNVTPAP
-57 AATTSAIKN
+57 ATAAIKN
-66 TTLEFLSQ
+66 TTLEFLPQ

-94 RAVDQTSVK
+94 RAVDQASVK

-117 GESVTAG
+117 GESVTTG
-124 QILIRMD
+124 QILVRMD

-146 NAMRAQLDIATKNRD
+146 HAMRAQLDIATKNRD

-174 AAFDNTASQS
+174 AAFDNTASQF
-184 AAAQSN
+184 AAAQAN
-190 VEAAQGALDIVQKSL
+190 VESAQGALDIVQKSL

-240 LKKMEV
+240 LKKMEC

-251 TSDISQIKIG
+251 TSDISKIKIG
-261 QIVLLHIEGLTEE
+261 QIVLLHIEGLAEE
-274 FTGHVTRINPAT
+274 FIGNVTRINPAT

-340 VYGIENNTITRK
+340 VYALENNFIARK
-352 IVTLGQDGRN
+352 NITLGQDGRS
-362 GEEALIEI
+362 GEVALIEI
-370 TTGLKAEDQIVK
+370 SSGLKAEDQIIK

-389 PGTTIRITNASAN
+389 PGTAVRITPASAN

>member
-1 MLLHPLLRILSKY
+1 MQIRLPRLLLIIIA
-14 MQNRF
+14 MM
-19 PRRLVFFIVVIVFV
+19 VVIGIAMSF
-33 GLVLTFWNRPSPP
+33 FRSPAPSS
-46 LNPKATQNTAP
+46 NPSAAKNAAP

-66 TTLEFLSQ
+66 TTLEFLPQ

-94 RAVDQTSVK
+94 RAVDQASVK

-124 QILIRMD
+124 QILVRMD

-146 NAMRAQLDIATKNRD
+146 HAMRAQLEIASKNRD

-174 AAFDNTASQS
+174 AAFDNTASQF
-184 AAAQSN
+184 AAAQAN
-190 VEAAQGALDIVQKSL
+190 VESAQGALDIVQKLL

-228 VSIDYKLLDIVN
+228 VSTDYKLLDIVN
-240 LKKMEV
+240 LKKMEC

-251 TSDISQIKIG
+251 TSDIPKIKIG
-261 QIVLLHIEGLTEE
+261 QSVLLHIEGLTEE
-274 FTGHVTRINPAT
+274 FIGNVTRINPAT

-300 NPQDILKVGMFVDAQ
+300 NPQDMLKVGMFVDAQ
-315 LVLRTKANVIAIPQT
+315 LVLRTKANAIAIPQT

-340 VYGIENNTITRK
+340 VYALEKNLIVRK
-352 IVTLGQDGRN
+352 NITLGQEGRS
-362 GEEALIEI
+362 GEVALIEI
-370 TTGLKAEDQIVK
+370 TSGLNVEDQIVK

-389 PGTTIRITNASAN
+389 PGTAVRMTQASAN

>member
-1 MLLHPLLRILSKY
+1 MQIRLPRLFLLIIAV
-14 MQNRF
+14 M
-19 PRRLVFFIVVIVFV
+19 VVIGIAMSF
-33 GLVLTFWNRPSPP
+33 FRSSPP
-46 LNPKATQNTAP
+46 SSNPNAAKNVTPA
-57 AATTSAIKN
+57 AATTVIKN
-66 TTLEFLSQ
+66 TTLEFLPQ

-79 TPIELKQ
+79 TPTELKQ

-94 RAVDQTSVK
+94 RAVDQASVK

-124 QILIRMD
+124 QILVRMD

-146 NAMRAQLDIATKNRD
+146 HAMRAQLDIATKNRD

-174 AAFDNTASQS
+174 AAFDNTASQF
-184 AAAQSN
+184 AAAQAN
-190 VEAAQGALDIVQKSL
+190 VESAQGALDIVQKSL

-240 LKKMEV
+240 LKKMEC

-251 TSDISQIKIG
+251 TSDISKIKIG
-261 QIVLLHIEGLTEE
+261 QTVLLHIEGLAEE
-274 FTGHVTRINPAT
+274 FIGNVTRINPAT

-340 VYGIENNTITRK
+340 VYALENNLIVRK
-352 IVTLGQDGRN
+352 NITLGQDGRS
-362 GEEALIEI
+362 GEVALIEI
-370 TTGLKAEDQIVK
+370 TSGLHAEDQIIK

-389 PGTTIRITNASAN
+389 PGTAVRITPASAN

>member
-1 MLLHPLLRILSKY
+1 MQIRLPRLLLIIIA
-14 MQNRF
+14 MM
-19 PRRLVFFIVVIVFV
+19 VVIGIAMSF
-33 GLVLTFWNRPSPP
+33 FRSPAPSS
-46 LNPKATQNTAP
+46 NPSAAKNAAP

-66 TTLEFLSQ
+66 TTLEFLPQ

-94 RAVDQTSVK
+94 RAVDQASVK

-124 QILIRMD
+124 QILVRMD
-131 TSEFQARVDQAKGNL
+131 ASEFQARVDQAKGNL
-146 NAMRAQLDIATKNRD
+146 HAMRAQLEIASKNRD

-174 AAFDNTASQS
+174 AAFDNTASQF
-184 AAAQSN
+184 AAAQAN
-190 VEAAQGALDIVQKSL
+190 VESAQGALDIVQKLL

-228 VSIDYKLLDIVN
+228 VSTDYKLLDIVN
-240 LKKMEV
+240 LKKMEC

-251 TSDISQIKIG
+251 TSDIPKIKIG
-261 QIVLLHIEGLTEE
+261 QSVLLHIEGLTEE
-274 FTGHVTRINPAT
+274 FIGNVTRINPAT

-300 NPQDILKVGMFVDAQ
+300 NPQDMLKVGMFVDAQ
-315 LVLRTKANVIAIPQT
+315 LVLRTKANAIAIPQT

-340 VYGIENNTITRK
+340 VYALEKNLIVRK
-352 IVTLGQDGRN
+352 NITLGQEGRS
-362 GEEALIEI
+362 GEVALIEI
-370 TTGLKAEDQIVK
+370 TSGLNVEDQIVK

-389 PGTTIRITNASAN
+389 PGTAVRMTQASAN

>member
-1 MLLHPLLRILSKY
+1 MQIRLPRLFLLIIAV
-14 MQNRF
+14 M
-19 PRRLVFFIVVIVFV
+19 VVIGIAMSF
-33 GLVLTFWNRPSPP
+33 FRSSPP
-46 LNPKATQNTAP
+46 SSNPNAAKNVTPA
-57 AATTSAIKN
+57 AATTVIKN
-66 TTLEFLSQ
+66 TTLEFLPQ

-79 TPIELKQ
+79 TPTELKQ

-94 RAVDQTSVK
+94 RAVDQASVK

-124 QILIRMD
+124 QILVRMD

-146 NAMRAQLDIATKNRD
+146 HAMRAQLDIAIKNRD

-174 AAFDNTASQS
+174 AAFDNTASQF
-184 AAAQSN
+184 AAAQAN
-190 VEAAQGALDIVQKSL
+190 VESAQGALDIVQKSL

-240 LKKMEV
+240 LKKMEC

-251 TSDISQIKIG
+251 TSDISKIKIG
-261 QIVLLHIEGLTEE
+261 QTVLLHIEGLAEE
-274 FTGHVTRINPAT
+274 FIGNVTRINPAT

-340 VYGIENNTITRK
+340 VYALENNLIVRK
-352 IVTLGQDGRN
+352 NITLGQDGRS
-362 GEEALIEI
+362 GEVALIEI
-370 TTGLKAEDQIVK
+370 TSGLHAEDQIIK

-389 PGTTIRITNASAN
+389 PGTAVRITPASAN

>member
-1 MLLHPLLRILSKY
+1 MQIRLPRLLL
-14 MQNRF
+14 
-19 PRRLVFFIVVIVFV
+19 FIIAVMVVIGIAMSF
-33 GLVLTFWNRPSPP
+33 FRSSPP
-46 LNPKATQNTAP
+46 SSNPNAAKNATP
-57 AATTSAIKN
+57 AAASTAIKN
-66 TTLEFLSQ
+66 TTLEFLPQ

-79 TPIELKQ
+79 TPTELKQ

-94 RAVDQTSVK
+94 RAVDQASVK

-124 QILIRMD
+124 QILVRMD

-146 NAMRAQLDIATKNRD
+146 HAMRAQLDIATKNRD

-174 AAFDNTASQS
+174 AAFDNTASQF
-184 AAAQSN
+184 AAAQAN
-190 VEAAQGALDIVQKSL
+190 VESAQGALDIVQKSL

-240 LKKMEV
+240 LKKMEC

-251 TSDISQIKIG
+251 TSDISKIKIG
-261 QIVLLHIEGLTEE
+261 QSVLLHSEGLAEE
-274 FTGHVTRINPAT
+274 FIGNVTRINPAT

-340 VYGIENNTITRK
+340 VYALENNFIARK
-352 IVTLGQDGRN
+352 NITLGQDGRS
-362 GEEALIEI
+362 GEVALIEI
-370 TTGLKAEDQIVK
+370 TSGLHAEDQIIK

-389 PGTTIRITNASAN
+389 PGTAVRITQTSAN

>member
-1 MLLHPLLRILSKY
+1 MQIRLPRLLLLIIAV
-14 MQNRF
+14 M
-19 PRRLVFFIVVIVFV
+19 VVIGIAMSF
-33 GLVLTFWNRPSPP
+33 FRSPASSS
-46 LNPKATQNTAP
+46 NPNAAKNVTPAP
-57 AATTSAIKN
+57 ATAAIKN
-66 TTLEFLSQ
+66 TTLEFLPQ

-94 RAVDQTSVK
+94 RAVDQASVK

-124 QILIRMD
+124 QILVRMD

-146 NAMRAQLDIATKNRD
+146 HAMRAQLDIATKNRD

-174 AAFDNTASQS
+174 AAFDNTASQF
-184 AAAQSN
+184 AAAQAN
-190 VEAAQGALDIVQKSL
+190 VESAQGALDIVQKSL

-240 LKKMEV
+240 LKKMEC

-251 TSDISQIKIG
+251 TSDISKIKIG
-261 QIVLLHIEGLTEE
+261 QTVLLHIEGLAEE
-274 FTGHVTRINPAT
+274 FIGNVTRINPAT

-340 VYGIENNTITRK
+340 VYALENNFIARK
-352 IVTLGQDGRN
+352 NITLGQDGRS
-362 GEEALIEI
+362 GEVALIEI
-370 TTGLKAEDQIVK
+370 SSGLKAEDQIIK

-389 PGTTIRITNASAN
+389 PGTAVRITPASAN

>member
-1 MLLHPLLRILSKY
+1 MQIRLPRLLLIIIA
-14 MQNRF
+14 
-19 PRRLVFFIVVIVFV
+19 VVVVIGIAMSF
-33 GLVLTFWNRPSPP
+33 FRSPAPSS
-46 LNPKATQNTAP
+46 NPSAAKNAAP

-66 TTLEFLSQ
+66 TTLEFLPQ

-94 RAVDQTSVK
+94 RAVDQASVK

-124 QILIRMD
+124 QILVRMD
-131 TSEFQARVDQAKGNL
+131 ASEFQARVDQAKGNL
-146 NAMRAQLDIATKNRD
+146 HAMRAQLEIASKNRD

-174 AAFDNTASQS
+174 AAFDNTASQF
-184 AAAQSN
+184 AAAQAN
-190 VEAAQGALDIVQKSL
+190 VESAQGALDIVQKLL

-228 VSIDYKLLDIVN
+228 VSTDYKLLDIVN
-240 LKKMEV
+240 LKKMEC

-251 TSDISQIKIG
+251 TSDIPKIKIG
-261 QIVLLHIEGLTEE
+261 QSVLLHIEGLTEE
-274 FTGHVTRINPAT
+274 FIGNVTRINPAT

-300 NPQDILKVGMFVDAQ
+300 NPQDMLKVGMFVDAQ
-315 LVLRTKANVIAIPQT
+315 LVLRTKANAIAIPQT

-340 VYGIENNTITRK
+340 VYALEKNLIVRK
-352 IVTLGQDGRN
+352 NITLGQEGRS
-362 GEEALIEI
+362 GEVALIEI
-370 TTGLKAEDQIVK
+370 TSGLNVEDQIVK

-389 PGTTIRITNASAN
+389 PGTAVRMTQASAN

>member
-1 MLLHPLLRILSKY
+1 MQIRLPRLFLLIIAV
-14 MQNRF
+14 M
-19 PRRLVFFIVVIVFV
+19 VVIGIAMSF
-33 GLVLTFWNRPSPP
+33 FRSSPP
-46 LNPKATQNTAP
+46 SSNPNAAKNVTPA
-57 AATTSAIKN
+57 AATTVIKN
-66 TTLEFLSQ
+66 TTLEFLPQ

-79 TPIELKQ
+79 TPTELKQ

-94 RAVDQTSVK
+94 RAVDQASVK

-124 QILIRMD
+124 QILVRMD

-146 NAMRAQLDIATKNRD
+146 HAMRAQLDIAIKNRD

-174 AAFDNTASQS
+174 AAFDNTASQF
-184 AAAQSN
+184 AAAQAN
-190 VEAAQGALDIVQKSL
+190 VESAQGALDIVQKSL

-240 LKKMEV
+240 LKKMEC

-251 TSDISQIKIG
+251 TSDISKIKIG
-261 QIVLLHIEGLTEE
+261 QTVLLHIEGLAEE
-274 FTGHVTRINPAT
+274 FIGNVTRINPAT

-340 VYGIENNTITRK
+340 VYALESNLIVRK
-352 IVTLGQDGRN
+352 NITLGQDGRS
-362 GEEALIEI
+362 GEVALIEI
-370 TTGLKAEDQIVK
+370 TSGLHAEDQIIK

-389 PGTTIRITNASAN
+389 PGTAVRITPASAN

>member
-1 MLLHPLLRILSKY
+1 MQIRLPRLLLIIIT
-14 MQNRF
+14 
-19 PRRLVFFIVVIVFV
+19 IVVVIGIAMSF
-33 GLVLTFWNRPSPP
+33 FRSPAPSS
-46 LNPKATQNTAP
+46 NPSAAKNAAP

-66 TTLEFLSQ
+66 TTLEFLPQ

-94 RAVDQTSVK
+94 RAVDQASVK

-117 GESVTAG
+117 GESVIAG
-124 QILIRMD
+124 QILVRMD

-146 NAMRAQLDIATKNRD
+146 HAMRAQLDIATRNRD

-174 AAFDNTASQS
+174 AAFDNTASQF
-184 AAAQSN
+184 AAAQAN
-190 VEAAQGALDIVQKSL
+190 VESAQGALDIVQKLL

-228 VSIDYKLLDIVN
+228 VSTDYKLLDIVN
-240 LKKMEV
+240 LKRMEC

-251 TSDISQIKIG
+251 TSDIPKIKIG
-261 QIVLLHIEGLTEE
+261 QSVLLHIEGLTEE
-274 FTGHVTRINPAT
+274 FIGNVTRINPAT

-300 NPQDILKVGMFVDAQ
+300 NPQDVLKVGMFVDAQ
-315 LVLRTKANVIAIPQT
+315 LVLQTKAHVIAIPQT

-340 VYGIENNTITRK
+340 VYALENNLIVRK
-352 IVTLGQDGRN
+352 NITLGQEGRS
-362 GEEALIEI
+362 GEVALIEI
-370 TTGLKAEDQIVK
+370 TSGLNAEDQIVK

-389 PGTTIRITNASAN
+389 PGTAVRMTQASAN

>member
-1 MLLHPLLRILSKY
+1 MQIRLPRLLL
-14 MQNRF
+14 
-19 PRRLVFFIVVIVFV
+19 FIIAVMVVIGIAMSF
-33 GLVLTFWNRPSPP
+33 FRSSPP
-46 LNPKATQNTAP
+46 SSNPN
-57 AATTSAIKN
+57 AAKNVTSAAASTAIKN
-66 TTLEFLSQ
+66 TTLEFLPQ

-94 RAVDQTSVK
+94 RAVDQASVK

-124 QILIRMD
+124 QILVRMD

-146 NAMRAQLDIATKNRD
+146 HAMRAQLDIASKNRD

-174 AAFDNTASQS
+174 AAFDNTASQF
-184 AAAQSN
+184 AAAQAN
-190 VEAAQGALDIVQKSL
+190 VESAQGALDIVQKLL

-228 VSIDYKLLDIVN
+228 VSTDYKLLDIVN
-240 LKKMEV
+240 LKRMEC

-251 TSDISQIKIG
+251 TSDIPKIKIG
-261 QIVLLHIEGLTEE
+261 QSVLLHIEGLTEE
-274 FTGHVTRINPAT
+274 YIGNVTRINPAT

-300 NPQDILKVGMFVDAQ
+300 NPQDMLKVGMFVDAQ
-315 LVLRTKANVIAIPQT
+315 LVLRTKAHVIAIPLT

-340 VYGIENNTITRK
+340 VYALENNLIVRK
-352 IVTLGQDGRN
+352 NITLGQEGRS
-362 GEEALIEI
+362 GEVALIEI
-370 TTGLKAEDQIVK
+370 TSGLNAEDQIVK

-389 PGTTIRITNASAN
+389 PGTAVRMTQASAN

>member
-1 MLLHPLLRILSKY
+1 MQIRLPRLLLIIIA
-14 MQNRF
+14 
-19 PRRLVFFIVVIVFV
+19 IVVVIGIAMSF
-33 GLVLTFWNRPSPP
+33 FRSPAPSS
-46 LNPKATQNTAP
+46 NPSAAKNAAP

-66 TTLEFLSQ
+66 TTLEFLPQ

-94 RAVDQTSVK
+94 RAVDQASVK

-124 QILIRMD
+124 QILVRMD
-131 TSEFQARVDQAKGNL
+131 ASEFQARVDQAKGNL
-146 NAMRAQLDIATKNRD
+146 HAVRAQLEIASKNRD

-174 AAFDNTASQS
+174 AAFDNTASQF
-184 AAAQSN
+184 AAAQAN
-190 VEAAQGALDIVQKSL
+190 VESAQGALDIVQKLL

-228 VSIDYKLLDIVN
+228 VSTDYKLLDIVN
-240 LKKMEV
+240 LKKMEC

-251 TSDISQIKIG
+251 TSDIPKIKIG
-261 QIVLLHIEGLTEE
+261 QSVLLHIEGLTEE
-274 FTGHVTRINPAT
+274 FIGNVTRINPAT

-300 NPQDILKVGMFVDAQ
+300 NPQDMLKVGMFVDAQ
-315 LVLRTKANVIAIPQT
+315 LVLRTKANAIAIPQT

-340 VYGIENNTITRK
+340 VYALEKNLIVRK
-352 IVTLGQDGRN
+352 NITLGQEGRS
-362 GEEALIEI
+362 GEVALIEI
-370 TTGLKAEDQIVK
+370 TSGLNVEDQIVK

-389 PGTTIRITNASAN
+389 PGTAVRITQASAN

>member
-1 MLLHPLLRILSKY
+1 MLLHPLLRILSKF
-14 MQNRF
+14 MQNRLS
-19 PRRLVFFIVVIVFV
+19 RRLVFLIAIIVVI
-33 GLVLTFWNRPSPP
+33 GLVASFWNRSSKPT
-46 LNPKATQNTAP
+46 NP
-57 AATTSAIKN
+57 AATQVPAGATTTATKN
-66 TTLEFLSQ
+66 TTLEFLPQ
-74 EIFKV
+74 EILKV
-79 TPIELKQ
+79 SPTELKQ

-94 RAVDQTSVK
+94 RAVDQSSVK

-174 AAFDNTASQS
+174 AAFDNTASQF
-184 AAAQSN
+184 AAAQAN
-190 VEAAQGALDIVQKSL
+190 VEAAHGALDIVQKSL

-251 TSDISQIKIG
+251 TSDITQIKIG
-261 QIVLLHIEGLTEE
+261 QTVLLHIEGLTEE

-286 QAGSRSIAI
+286 QAGSRSITI

-300 NPQDILKVGMFVDAQ
+300 NPQDVLKVGMFVDAQ
-315 LVLRTKANVIAIPQT
+315 LVLRTKANVIAIPQS

-340 VYGIENNTITRK
+340 VYGIENNVITRK

-370 TTGLKAEDQIVK
+370 TAGLKAEDQIVK

-389 PGTTIRITNASAN
+389 PGTTVRITNASAN

>member
-1 MLLHPLLRILSKY
+1 MQIRLPRLLLIIITV
-14 MQNRF
+14 M
-19 PRRLVFFIVVIVFV
+19 VVIGIAMSFFRS
-33 GLVLTFWNRPSPP
+33 LAPSS
-46 LNPKATQNTAP
+46 NPSAAKNAAP
-57 AATTSAIKN
+57 TATTSAIKN
-66 TTLEFLSQ
+66 TTLEFLPQ

-94 RAVDQTSVK
+94 RAVDQASVK

-124 QILIRMD
+124 QILVRMD
-131 TSEFQARVDQAKGNL
+131 ASEFQARVDQAKGNL
-146 NAMRAQLDIATKNRD
+146 HAMRAQLDIASKNRD

-174 AAFDNTASQS
+174 AAFDNTASQF
-184 AAAQSN
+184 AAAQAN
-190 VEAAQGALDIVQKSL
+190 VESAQGALDIVQKLL

-228 VSIDYKLLDIVN
+228 VSTDYKLLDIVN
-240 LKKMEV
+240 LKKMEC

-251 TSDISQIKIG
+251 TSDIPKIKIG
-261 QIVLLHIEGLTEE
+261 QSVLLHIEGLTEE
-274 FTGHVTRINPAT
+274 FIGNVTRINPAT

-300 NPQDILKVGMFVDAQ
+300 NPQDMLKVGMFVDAQ
-315 LVLRTKANVIAIPQT
+315 LVLRTKANAIAIPQT

-340 VYGIENNTITRK
+340 VYALEKNLIVRK
-352 IVTLGQDGRN
+352 NITLGQEGRS
-362 GEEALIEI
+362 GEVALIEI
-370 TTGLKAEDQIVK
+370 TSGLNAEDQIVK

-389 PGTTIRITNASAN
+389 PGTAVRMTQASAN